1 MSRLQLPIYHPPIY
15 GLLRWAYTLCITA
28 QQSSANEWLYSN
40 FIQVHCNKHFIE
52 LEEELFFDFY
62 HGHWNE
68 MLHNP
73 FLVTTSISTSMLQ
86 DYANYAGITNI
97 LVSQLDSG
105 NYPVLFVDEQYIS
118 YTTAYQA
125 YPFPHHIFIYGYD
138 LDERIFYTYG
148 FGHDLKLGHHRT
160 SFLEVEQAF
169 QSIVH
174 ILDQKLRIDQ
184 HSFFYDHKPAAT
196 YELDLY
202 RIQHQLQD
210 YLNSHSDL
218 GRGDFKTEGLAFGIE
233 CYDHLVHF
241 LRAVEQGESFL
252 LRANPPRQLHL
263 LWEHKKT
270 MMERVAYLQ
279 RLEIIPANQQLLSS
293 FIQIANQA
301 QAARDM
307 YVEHVFK
314 GVDNVHQRI
323 IEQLFALRD
332 QESVYV
338 EMLIKEIEHAK
349 HNMLYI

>member
-28 QQSSANEWLYSN
+28 EHPSTNAWLYSN
-40 FIQVHCNKHFIE
+40 FIQVHCNKRFLE

-62 HGHWNE
+62 HGHWND

-73 FLVTTSISTSMLQ
+73 FLMTSSITTNMLN
-86 DYANYAGITNI
+86 DYAAHAGITDI
-97 LVSQLDSG
+97 IITQLNSG
-105 NYPVLFVDEQYIS
+105 NYPVLFVDEQHIS

-125 YPFPHHIFIYGYD
+125 YAFPHHILIYGYD
-138 LDERIFYTYG
+138 LDERVFYTYG

-184 HSFFYDHKPAAT
+184 NSFFYDFKPAVT
-196 YELDLY
+196 FELDVHL
-202 RIQHQLQD
+202 IQHQLQD
-210 YLNSHSDL
+210 YLQSRSDL
-218 GRGDFKTEGLAFGIE
+218 GRGDFKTDGLAFGIE

-241 LRAVEQGESFL
+241 LRAVEQGEAFL

-279 RLEIIPANQQLLSS
+279 RNEIIPVNQQLLAG
-293 FIQIANQA
+293 FIQIADQA
-301 QAARDM
+301 QVARDL

-323 IEQLFALRD
+323 IEQLYSLRD
-332 QESVYV
+332 QESMYV
-338 EMLIKEIEHAK
+338 ELLLKEIEQV
-349 HNMLYI
+349 NNSMLYA